1 MAEHDDPFRMP
12 EGGVPRPRP
21 GGGRRPGPESTRFRP
36 TVFAPPEPLADHHLH
51 GALGTGLSP
60 LLQAGSP
67 LLLLAG
73 RLRGSVAPMDV
84 GGLRRHAMDALR
96 RFEDQARA
104 AGVAN
109 ETVMAGRY
117 ALCAS
122 LDEAVMSTPWGGQ
135 SEWAQNPLLVT
146 LHREAWGGEKFF
158 DVLDRVAREP
168 GKFADLL
175 ELQYLC
181 LAFGF
186 AGKYHVRERGHE
198 QLAEVQRTLYR
209 RVAEQREAPPPE
221 LSPRWRGL
229 EDQRHRV
236 VRQIPAWV
244 VAAAA
249 VAILAVTF
257 TWYYSSLAEAAAPIQ
272 RALAGIGRDAFAP
285 ADFDAA
291 PDGPT
296 LKQLLAP
303 AEKAG
308 LLRVDEQG
316 ARTVVTLRAAG
327 LFASGSADV
336 DPGAVGTLRQV
347 ADALDKVPGRVLV
360 VGHTDDQQVRSLRF
374 QDNFHLSRERAVSVA
389 RVLRESP
396 GTAGRVSWTGVG
408 ASEPLPSQANES
420 AGDYRARNRRVE
432 IVHVRGS

>member
-1 MAEHDDPFRMP
+1 MAEYDDPFRMP
-12 EGGVPRPRP
+12 EGAVPRPRP
-21 GGGRRPGPESTRFRP
+21 GGGRRPGPEPTRYRP
-36 TVFAPPEPLADHHLH
+36 TIMASAEPTIEPFT
-51 GALGTGLSP
+51 GALGIGLSP
-60 LLQAGSP
+60 LLQAASP

-73 RLRGSVAPMDV
+73 RLRGSIAPMDV

-96 RFEDQARA
+96 RFEDQARG
-104 AGVAN
+104 AGVPN

-158 DVLDRVAREP
+158 DVLDRVAKEP
-168 GKFADLL
+168 AKFTDLL

-181 LAFGF
+181 LVFGF
-186 AGKYHVRERGHE
+186 AGKYHVRERGHD
-198 QLAEVQRTLYR
+198 QLLEVQRTLFR
-209 RVAEQREAPPPE
+209 RIAEQRETPPQE
-221 LSPRWRGL
+221 LSLHWRGL

-236 VRQIPAWV
+236 VRVVPAWV

-249 VAILAVTF
+249 VAILAITY
-257 TWYYSSLAEAAAPIQ
+257 TYYYSTLADAAAPVQ
-272 RALAGIGRDAFAP
+272 RALAGLGRDAFA
-285 ADFDAA
+285 ATSGVV

-303 AEKAG
+303 AERSG

-316 ARTVVTLRAAG
+316 GRTVVTLRAAG
-327 LFASGSADV
+327 LFASGSADIN
-336 DPGAVGTLRQV
+336 PGAAGTLRQI
-347 ADALDKVPGRVLV
+347 ASALDKVPGRVLV
-360 VGHTDDQQVRSLRF
+360 VGHTDDQQVRSLRY
-374 QDNFHLSRERAVSVA
+374 QDNFQLSRERAASVSK
-389 RVLRESP
+389 VLRESLSA
-396 GTAGRVSWTGVG
+396 AGRVSLTGVG
-408 ASEPLPSQANES
+408 ASEPLPSVPGEPPD
-420 AGDYRARNRRVE
+420 DYRARNRRVE

>member
-1 MAEHDDPFRMP
+1 MPEHDDPFRMP

-21 GGGRRPGPESTRFRP
+21 GGGRRPGPEPTRYRP
-36 TVFAPPEPLADHHLH
+36 TVMAPQEPLHDELH

-60 LLQAGSP
+60 LLQAASP

-84 GGLRRHAMDALR
+84 AGLRRHAMDALR
-96 RFEDQARA
+96 RFEDQARG

-122 LDEAVMSTPWGGQ
+122 LDESVMSTPWGGQ

-158 DVLDRVAREP
+158 DVLERVAREP

-198 QLAEVQRTLYR
+198 QLADVQRSLYR
-209 RVAEQREAPPPE
+209 RLADQRETPQE
-221 LSPRWRGL
+221 LSVRWRGL

-236 VRQIPAWV
+236 VRQVPVWVV
-244 VAAAA
+244 VAATLA
-249 VAILAVTF
+249 VLAVTYGL
-257 TWYYSSLAEAAAPIQ
+257 YYSALAEAASPVQ
-272 RALAGIGRDAFAP
+272 RALASLGRDAFAP
-285 ADFDAA
+285 VASEAV
-291 PDGPT
+291 PEGST
-296 LKQLLAP
+296 LKQLLAS
-303 AEKAG
+303 AERQG

-327 LFASGSADV
+327 LFASGSAEV
-336 DPGAVGTLRQV
+336 DAGALGTLRQI
-347 ADALDKVPGRVLV
+347 ASALDRVPGRVLV

-389 RVLRESP
+389 RVLQQSP
-396 GTAGRVSWTGVG
+396 AAAGRISWTGVG
-408 ASEPLPSQANES
+408 ASEPLSSQAGES
-420 AGDYRARNRRVE
+420 AADYRARNRRVE